1 MKGSSSSHGSG
12 YKGVS
17 KKKQHSRRAMKAMQ
31 VLRPR
36 RCMRLFVSELP
47 LQKKEPQL
55 VEDERT
61 ALFMR
66 STTCSEAVR
75 SLLLDLYRVRP
86 PPTDETQIP

>member
-1 MKGSSSSHGSG
+1 MKGGSSSHSSG

-31 VLRPR
+31 VLPPR
-36 RCMRLFVSELP
+36 CCTCLFGSELS

-75 SLLLDLYRVRP
+75 GLLLDLYRVRRP
-86 PPTDETQIP
+86 STDQTKYR